1 MAEDKKEFQRRV
13 KAFDEAFEAE
23 DWDKAIELGEAIRT
37 EFPDSFYAGEL
48 DAEYLARAYNNRG
61 NSYNE
66 LKQFERAIKYFDE
79 AIGLKPDFTEAY
91 NNRGNSHLGLEQYE
105 RAFEGYNQAIK
116 LKPDFADAYYNRGNS
131 YNGLEQYERAIKD
144 YNQAIE
150 LKSDY
155 AEAYNNRI
163 ATYAKLG
170 QYARA
175 IADYDR
181 VIELKPELA
190 VAYIGRGGSYAGLGQ
205 HERAIKDY
213 DRAIEIDPEN
223 VDAHNNRALAIGRQ
237 EAEKATKAIKESY
250 DERLS
255 SITTPAEI
263 DKRFEA
269 RKKISEERLNR
280 YREYTGWCIGTL
292 ALFVPTIWFDLF
304 NKTEILTGNC
314 ETNDCSNF
322 FLITKNISFALTTLF
337 LLSPVFLALRY
348 CTRNARIERHILE
361 DYDRKS
367 IMLLI
372 RNQEGAHIQ
381 TLIEHFDKRGTPE
394 MLNKLYHPKQAHA
407 QDSQQ
412 DSVLRRLKK
421 IFEEQSEESK

>member
-48 DAEYLARAYNNRG
+48 DAEYLAGAYNNRG
-61 NSYNE
+61 
-66 LKQFERAIKYFDE
+66 
-79 AIGLKPDFTEAY
+79 
-91 NNRGNSHLGLEQYE
+91 
-105 RAFEGYNQAIK
+105 
-116 LKPDFADAYYNRGNS
+116 
-131 YNGLEQYERAIKD
+131 
-144 YNQAIE
+144 
-150 LKSDY
+150 
-155 AEAYNNRI
+155 

-269 RKKISEERLNR
+269 RKKL
-280 YREYTGWCIGTL
+280 
-292 ALFVPTIWFDLF
+292 V
-304 NKTEILTGNC
+304 K
-314 ETNDCSNF
+314 ND
-322 FLITKNISFALTTLF
+322 
-337 LLSPVFLALRY
+337 
-348 CTRNARIERHILE
+348 
-361 DYDRKS
+361 
-367 IMLLI
+367 
-372 RNQEGAHIQ
+372 
-381 TLIEHFDKRGTPE
+381 
-394 MLNKLYHPKQAHA
+394 
-407 QDSQQ
+407 
-412 DSVLRRLKK
+412 
-421 IFEEQSEESK
+421 

>member
-48 DAEYLARAYNNRG
+48 DAEYLAGAYNNRG

-66 LKQFERAIKYFDE
+66 LKQFERAIKDFDE
-79 AIGLKPDFTEAY
+79 AIGLKPEFTEAY

-116 LKPDFADAYYNRGNS
+116 LKPD
-131 YNGLEQYERAIKD
+131 
-144 YNQAIE
+144 
-150 LKSDY
+150 Y
-155 AEAYNNRI
+155 AEAYNNRG
-163 ATYAKLG
+163 ATYAKPG

-280 YREYTGWCIGTL
+280 YRENTAGCIVGL
-292 ALFVPTIWFDLF
+292 VFLVPIIWYYLF
-304 NKTEILTGNC
+304 NETEIFNVNC
-314 ETNDCSNF
+314 KENGCSNF
-322 FLITKNISFALTTLF
+322 FLIAKNISITVTTLF
-337 LLSPVFLALRY
+337 LLSPIFIFLSY
-348 CTRNARIERHILE
+348 CNRNARIERHTLE

-372 RNQEGAHIQ
+372 RNQEGDHIQ

-394 MLNKLYHPKQAHA
+394 VLNKLYHPKQAHA

-421 IFEEQSEESK
+421 MFEEQSEESK